1 MKAIFKST
9 GYYFLILQLHVLA
22 TVAINVFAEFVLAFI
37 TKDLLWTLSLK
48 VALGLVS
55 ELLLCYFFVKKQ
67 VGKRTVLKEIALP
80 FALALLLHFLLAL
93 ANTFYIYTAG
103 AAANNAALLWESAVR
118 GEAAVM
124 ADVAMW
130 RRILTFLPTKALV
143 LLAASLGYRA
153 GRKGQNLV
161 QEKKTDAT

>member
-1 MKAIFKST
+1 MKTIVKSA

-22 TVAINVFAEFVLAFI
+22 TVAVNILAEFILAFI

-48 VALGLVS
+48 MVLGLAV
-55 ELLLCYFFVKKQ
+55 ELLLCYSFVKKQ
-67 VGKRTVLKEIALP
+67 VGKRTSLKEIMIP

-103 AAANNAALLWESAVR
+103 AAANSASLLWESAVR

-124 ADVAMW
+124 MDVAMW
-130 RRILTFLPTKALV
+130 RRIVAFLPVELFLALMVILSYRKA
-143 LLAASLGYRA
+143 SC
-153 GRKGQNLV
+153 KDKQ
-161 QEKKTDAT
+161 

>member
-9 GYYFLILQLHVLA
+9 GYYFLILQLHVLT
-22 TVAINVFAEFVLAFI
+22 TVAINVLGEFILAFI

-103 AAANNAALLWESAVR
+103 AAANSASLLWESAVR

-130 RRILTFLPTKALV
+130 RRIASFLPVEL
-143 LLAASLGYRA
+143 LLALTALFSYQKASC
-153 GRKGQNLV
+153 K
-161 QEKKTDAT
+161 EK

>member
-1 MKAIFKST
+1 MKTLLKST

-22 TVAINVFAEFVLAFI
+22 TVAINVLGEFILAFI

-103 AAANNAALLWESAVR
+103 AAANNASLLWESAVR
-118 GEAAVM
+118 GEAVVM

-143 LLAASLGYRA
+143 LLAATLGYRF
-153 GRKGQNLV
+153 GQRG
-161 QEKKTDAT
+161 KKI